1 MGLHDFGFTLYTLLK
16 YKKYVVVFYLEEMF
30 QIMTFIQALR
40 EQRCEPSVDILEHI
54 HMLCVVFQEAVIL
67 GISRIVV
74 YVTKMLVF

>member
-1 MGLHDFGFTLYTLLK
+1 
-16 YKKYVVVFYLEEMF
+16 
-30 QIMTFIQALR
+30 MTFIQALR

-67 GISRIVV
+67 GISRIVI